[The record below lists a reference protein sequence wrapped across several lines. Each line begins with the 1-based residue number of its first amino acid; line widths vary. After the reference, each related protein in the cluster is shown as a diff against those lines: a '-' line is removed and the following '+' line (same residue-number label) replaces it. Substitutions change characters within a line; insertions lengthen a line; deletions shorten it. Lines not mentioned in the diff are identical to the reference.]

1 MYRRYGPLINNIIK
15 FEKREVKV
23 NRIITKIESVSKT
36 GKFTRSFKRLWNFTY
51 LNIRN
56 NGTLK
61 KYQYI
66 EKRERVSIIIKR
78 R

>member
-36 GKFTRSFKRLWNFTY
+36 GKFTRSFKRL
-51 LNIRN
+51 
-56 NGTLK
+56 
-61 KYQYI
+61 
-66 EKRERVSIIIKR
+66 
-78 R
+78 